1 MKNLSRLILTLLFLS
16 LSLGNSSW
24 GAGGDS
30 GPGNGTDYVK
40 VLFAEARHLLNQ
52 NLSDV
57 RAAEIG
63 SMELEDD
70 VKNWLLSPME
80 NGSRRIEVVK
90 AYLQILEL
98 RFQNEACQD
107 SQGRTSSI
115 CFFREQGKNLV
126 VVSLDQNRQ
135 TTSDQAMAMLI
146 HESAHFTGEMDHLFL
161 DKVGVQL
168 VSQLTK
174 NLIVVSRQSIE
185 LTPNIFMAKSL
196 CETGESEQAQVL
208 FKLARQD
215 LQIRCAQRN
224 INCDLSKANAAYTAD
239 PEWILGIGF
248 TLRLVCTVRLVLAL

>member
-1 MKNLSRLILTLLFLS
+1 MKTVSRFVLTMLFLS
-16 LSLGNSSW
+16 VGAGSSSW
-24 GAGGDS
+24 AGGDS

-52 NLSDV
+52 NLADV
-57 RAAEIG
+57 HAAEIR
-63 SMELEDD
+63 SMQLEDD
-70 VKNWLLSPME
+70 VRNWLLSPTE
-80 NGSRRIEVVK
+80 NGSQRIEVVK

-98 RFQNEACQD
+98 KFQNEPCQD

-115 CFFREQGKNLV
+115 CFFQEQGKNIV
-126 VVSLDQNRQ
+126 VVSLEQNRQ

-146 HESAHFTGEMDHLFL
+146 HESAHFTGEMNHLFL

-185 LTPNIFMAKSL
+185 LSPNIFVAKSL
-196 CETGESEQAQVL
+196 CESGESEQAHVL
-208 FKLARQD
+208 LKLARQD

-224 INCDLSKANAAYTAD
+224 ISCDLSKASPAYTAD
-239 PEWILGIGF
+239 PEWIVGVGF
-248 TLRLVCTVRLVLAL
+248 TLKLTCTVRLVLAL

>member
-1 MKNLSRLILTLLFLS
+1 MKNLSQLIMMFLFLVAPFA
-16 LSLGNSSW
+16 NSAS
-24 GAGGDS
+24 ARGDS

-40 VLFAEARHLLNQ
+40 VLFAEAKQLLNQ

-57 RAAEIG
+57 HAADIK
-63 SMELEDD
+63 SMEIEED
-70 VKNWLLSPME
+70 VKNWLLSTTE
-80 NGSRRIEVVK
+80 NGSQRIEVLK

-98 RFQNEACQD
+98 RFQNEPCQD
-107 SQGRTSSI
+107 SEGRTSSI
-115 CFFREQGKNLV
+115 CFFQEQGKNLV

-146 HESAHFTGEMDHLFL
+146 HESGHFTGEMDHLFL

-168 VSQLTK
+168 TSQLTK

-185 LTPNIFMAKSL
+185 VVPNIFLAKSL
-196 CETGESEQAQVL
+196 CENGESEQAQAL

-224 INCDLSKANAAYTAD
+224 QSCALSKVDAAYTAD
-239 PEWILGIGF
+239 PEWIRGVGF
-248 TLRLVCTVRLVLAL
+248 TLRLACTVRLVLAL

>member
-1 MKNLSRLILTLLFLS
+1 MKSLTRLVLMLLFLC
-16 LSLGNSSW
+16 LSTESSSW
-24 GAGGDS
+24 AGGDS

-52 NLSDV
+52 NLADV
-57 RAAEIG
+57 HAAEVKA
-63 SMELEDD
+63 MELDED
-70 VKNWLLSPME
+70 VKNWLLSPAE
-80 NGSRRIEVVK
+80 NGSQRIEVVK

-98 RFQNEACQD
+98 RFQSEPCQD

-115 CFFREQGKNLV
+115 CFFQEQGKNLV
-126 VVSLDQNRQ
+126 VVSLEQNRQ

-146 HESAHFTGEMDHLFL
+146 HESAHFTGELNHLFL

-185 LTPNIFMAKSL
+185 IAPNIFVEKSL
-196 CETGESEQAQVL
+196 CESGESEQAQVL

-224 INCDLSKANAAYTAD
+224 MNCDLSKADAAYTAD
-239 PEWILGIGF
+239 PEWILGVGF
-248 TLRLVCTVRLVLAL
+248 TLRLACTVRLVLAL

>member
-1 MKNLSRLILTLLFLS
+1 MKHLSRVLVVLLFLNVGS
-16 LSLGNSSW
+16 LAW
-24 GAGGDS
+24 AGGDS

-57 RAAEIG
+57 HAAEVK
-63 SMELEDD
+63 SMQVDED
-70 VKNWLLSPME
+70 VRNWLLSPVE
-80 NGSRRIEVVK
+80 NGSQRIEVVK

-98 RFQNEACQD
+98 RFQSEPCQD
-107 SQGRTSSI
+107 YQGRTSSI
-115 CFFREQGKNLV
+115 CFFQEQGKNLV
-126 VVSLDQNRQ
+126 VVSLEQNRQ

-185 LTPNIFMAKSL
+185 IVPNIFVEKSL
-196 CETGESEQAQVL
+196 CESGQSEQAQVL
-208 FKLARQD
+208 FKLAQQD

-224 INCDLSKANAAYTAD
+224 MNCDISKANVAYNAD
-239 PEWILGIGF
+239 PEWIFGVGF
-248 TLRLVCTVRLVLAL
+248 TLRLACTVRLVLAL